1 MTKIFF
7 DVEGPNG
14 SNVVIFLDKH
24 EGYGVRVVIPDE
36 SAAPKITYYAKFSS
50 AMHAA
55 ARIME
60 RFEKEGR

>member
-1 MTKIFF
+1 MTKVYF

-14 SNVVIFLDKH
+14 SSLVILWDLN
-24 EGYGVRVVIPDE
+24 EGYGIRVVFPDE

-50 AMHAA
+50 ALHAA